1 MLTSTD
7 DEYRG
12 DDAEGADDDAVE
24 LHATADSLTYV
35 ARTNEAPTRHRSAP
49 NASADDEK
57 PLPSTVKGVPP
68 SDAPRSGHTDETDT
82 PGRYVKANALHTNC
96 SPFADS
102 ASRRAPDDDD
112 EGDAHSSW
120 RPPMRRA
127 AAVALLPSKRQR
139 SLKPSTNTP
148 PNTDTRLPPDTGP
161 AGGTSELACN
171 APCTY
176 RLPPLRSRVPCI
188 DTSTLD
194 HPVAS
199 PDGETQRTPSEPCA
213 EPNDTDD
220 ADDARANE
228 PPTPNTH

>member
-1 MLTSTD
+1 M
-7 DEYRG
+7 
-12 DDAEGADDDAVE
+12 
-24 LHATADSLTYV
+24 
-35 ARTNEAPTRHRSAP
+35 PT
-49 NASADDEK
+49 
-57 PLPSTVKGVPP
+57 
-68 SDAPRSGHTDETDT
+68 
-82 PGRYVKANALHTNC
+82 
-96 SPFADS
+96 
-102 ASRRAPDDDD
+102 
-112 EGDAHSSW
+112 
-120 RPPMRRA
+120 RRA
-127 AAVALLPSKRQR
+127 ADVVPLPSKRHR
-139 SLKPSTNTP
+139 SVATSRKPAPITA
-148 PNTDTRLPPDTGP
+148 TRVPPDTGP
-161 AGGTSELACN
+161 AGGTSSLTYN